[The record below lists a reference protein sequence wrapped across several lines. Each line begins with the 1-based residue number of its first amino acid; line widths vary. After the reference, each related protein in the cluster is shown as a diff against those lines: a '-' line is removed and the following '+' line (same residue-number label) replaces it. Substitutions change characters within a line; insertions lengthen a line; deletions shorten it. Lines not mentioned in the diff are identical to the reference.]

1 MRTLKPSTCKKC
13 KQVCETKTEVWVCPK
28 CGAKNVSYTH
38 IANDVT
44 AGLKI
49 LTKILAKK

>member
-13 KQVCETKTEVWVCPK
+13 KQVCQTITEVWVCPN